1 MPRRRMPSDWASLA
15 RHLLLQTRVRG
26 FRGGFEGS
34 FKGLHRGYYKG
45 VHKGYYRGLGV

>member
-26 FRGGFEGS
+26 FRGDLRVPLKGS
-34 FKGLHRGYYKG
+34 IG
-45 VHKGYYRGLGV
+45 VTTRVFIRVTIGV